1 MNFGVKLRLVL
12 LVIGLGLMGA
22 LIVFIT
28 LFSEYQGRELHA
40 RLSQLESESFNLSE
54 HFKDNLRDAGD
65 KLIRYRNFRQES
77 DWQEFTNSSRDLK
90 AWINEQ
96 KPTLRAQS
104 EKDILQQID
113 TTYADFEK
121 LAQEMHAEPPP
132 ATLPAT
138 PTGGPNDALSATR
151 RKLFDLGQDLAKAH
165 FDLRNDLLGHA
176 SQTLDR
182 LRLSFLGLLGLL
194 FLFGIA
200 LAVFVYRDMIQP
212 LRVKLVESQALVEQ
226 NEKLASLGL
235 VAAGVAH
242 EIRNP
247 LTAIKA
253 GLFMQKKTFPA
264 SSPGRDQVEMVE
276 REIARLERIVNDFL
290 QFARPADPELAVV
303 STDVLLNESQVF
315 FAPQFERCHIQLQ
328 LEASEPMRIR
338 ADIGQL
344 KQVLNNLIQNAVDS
358 IGQNGRITLRTR
370 ADRKRLAGG
379 EAPVVVLEVADT
391 GKGIA
396 PEAQKRLFD
405 PFFTTKENGTGLGL
419 SIAARIVQNHGGEL
433 QYQTQVNHGTTFGII
448 LPRVT

>member
-1 MNFGVKLRLVL
+1 MNFGVKLRLVTIVL
-12 LVIGLGLMGA
+12 ALGLMGA

-28 LFSEYQGRELHA
+28 LFSQRQGTELHA
-40 RLSQLESESFNLSE
+40 RLGQLEAESFNLSE
-54 HFKDNLRDAGD
+54 HFKDTLRDVGD
-65 KLIRYRNFRQES
+65 KLIRYRNFREEA
-77 DWQEFTNSSRDLK
+77 DWREFLASSRDLK
-90 AWINEQ
+90 TWINDQ
-96 KPTLRAQS
+96 KPTLKTQR

-113 TTYADFEK
+113 SAYADFEQR
-121 LAQEMHAEPPP
+121 AQEMHDQP
-132 ATLPAT
+132 
-138 PTGGPNDALSATR
+138 SATITPAGGLTDPLSLSR
-151 RKLFDLGQDLAKAH
+151 RRLFDLGQDLAKAH
-165 FDLRNDLLGHA
+165 FDLRNDLLAHA

-182 LRLSFLGLLGLL
+182 LRMSFLGLLGLL

-264 SSPGRDQVEMVE
+264 NSPGRDQVEMVE
-276 REIARLERIVNDFL
+276 REIIRLERIVNDFL

-303 STDVLLNESQVF
+303 STEVLLNESRVF
-315 FAPQFERCHIQLQ
+315 FAPQFERCHIRLD
-328 LEASEPMRIR
+328 LEPSEPMRIR
-338 ADIGQL
+338 ADLAQL

-370 ADRKRLAGG
+370 ADRKRLSGG
-379 EAPVVVLEVADT
+379 ETQVVVLEVADT

-419 SIAARIVQNHGGEL
+419 SIAARIVQKHGGEL

>member
-12 LVIGLGLMGA
+12 LVLALGLMGA

-28 LFSEYQGRELHA
+28 LFSQHQGTELHA

-54 HFKDNLRDAGD
+54 HFKDNLRDVGD
-65 KLIRYRNFRQES
+65 KLIRYRNYRQES
-77 DWQEFTNSSRDLK
+77 DWREFTDSSRELK

-96 KPTLRAQS
+96 KPKLTAQS

-113 TTYADFEK
+113 TVYAEFEQH
-121 LAQEMHAEPPP
+121 AQELHDEPPP
-132 ATLPAT
+132 AVTPAI
-138 PTGGPNDALSATR
+138 PTGGPTDALSATR

-165 FDLRNDLLGHA
+165 FDLRNDLLAHA
-176 SQTLDR
+176 SQTLER
-182 LRLSFLGLLGLL
+182 LRSSFLGLLGLL

-212 LRVKLVESQALVEQ
+212 LRVKLVESQALVER

-264 SSPGRDQVEMVE
+264 SSPERDQVEMVE
-276 REIARLERIVNDFL
+276 REIVRLERIVNDFL

-303 STDVLLNESQVF
+303 STEVLLNESQVF
-315 FAPQFERCHIQLQ
+315 FAPQFERCHIQLD
-328 LEASEPMRIR
+328 LEATEPMRIK
-338 ADIGQL
+338 ADMAQL

-370 ADRKRLAGG
+370 ADRRRLAGG
-379 EAPVVVLEVADT
+379 ETPVVVLEVVDT